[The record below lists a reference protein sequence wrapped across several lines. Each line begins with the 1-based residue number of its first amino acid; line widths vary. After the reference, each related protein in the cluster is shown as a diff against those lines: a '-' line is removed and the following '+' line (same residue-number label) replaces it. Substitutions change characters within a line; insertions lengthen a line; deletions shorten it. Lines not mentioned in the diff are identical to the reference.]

1 MDDRTQVFTSSE
13 ALRFGWDRALASWRP
28 LLVVGLASGALSLM
42 HQAMV
47 GEHGSA
53 LGALALQL
61 LQALAGLVMVRVL
74 FKLHEG
80 QPVDLRQLTELSRG
94 FLPYLLTSLL
104 VGLMVGGGLVL
115 LIVPGVWLA
124 LRSGFAPLLS
134 AEQGT
139 DPLASLHESARLT
152 EGVRSELFTFGVLA
166 FLVNL
171 AGALALGL
179 GLLLTVP
186 ATGLAAIHVLRRLQA
201 RAGERP
207 SPTDHPLPP
216 LAAHPGAG
224 PAS

>member
-1 MDDRTQVFTSSE
+1 MDDRTRVFESSE
-13 ALRFGWDRALASWRP
+13 ALRFGWDRALERWRP
-28 LLVVGLASGALSLM
+28 LLVVGLANGVLALL

-47 GEHGSA
+47 GERGSA

-61 LQALAGLVMVRVL
+61 LQAVAGLVTLRVL
-74 FKLHEG
+74 FKLHDG
-80 QPVDLRQLTELSRG
+80 QPVDLRRLGELSRG
-94 FLPYLLTSLL
+94 FWPYLLTSLL

-124 LRSGFAPLLS
+124 LRFGFAPMLS

-139 DPLASLHESARLT
+139 DALASLHESARLT
-152 EGVRSELFTFGVLA
+152 EGARGELLTFGLLA

-179 GLLLTVP
+179 GLILTLP
-186 ATGLAAIHVLRRLQA
+186 ATGMAAIHVLRRLQA

-207 SPTDHPLPP
+207 APSDHPVPP